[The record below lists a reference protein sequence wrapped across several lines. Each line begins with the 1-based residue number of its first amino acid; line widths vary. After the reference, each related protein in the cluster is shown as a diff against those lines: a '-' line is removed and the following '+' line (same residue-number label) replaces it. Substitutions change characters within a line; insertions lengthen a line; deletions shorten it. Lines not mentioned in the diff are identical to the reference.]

1 MAASHKPS
9 AGQKSDKL
17 WRDAIHRA
25 VKRVEKGDKSKTK
38 RLELLADKL
47 VACGLA
53 GDVSALR
60 EIGDRLDGK
69 SVQPVSGVPDGPPI
83 TFVVEK

>member
-1 MAASHKPS
+1 MAGVAGRSGPKQEKP
-9 AGQKSDKL
+9 
-17 WRDAIHRA
+17 WRDAIQRA
-25 VKRVEKGDKSKTK
+25 VKRQAEGKGSPKFLEK
-38 RLELLADKL
+38 LADAL
-47 VACGLA
+47 VKAGIE
-53 GDVSALR
+53 GDVSALK